1 LIDGDTQI
9 QQLVEELQASVKASL
24 SANFSSDLPASVET
38 GDTIYIK
45 VSWCNVKL
53 ILSKL

>member
-45 VSWCNVKL
+45 VS
-53 ILSKL
+53 